1 MGLQQHPA
9 VVLVSM
15 LACVLWLAA
24 LFCGGSENAQ
34 ASHTLPDYIDADADA
49 REPHN
54 GWAYLGL
61 LLLFLC
67 GPALQRFGLSEQG
80 WEELNM
86 HTLLSTLVLPAA
98 LLLSFSTVFCP
109 SCFYQPLTT
118 LQTAIFHLVLWP
130 WIAFSIFLLGTWSL
144 NIPLVDLAA
153 SHLLVKGAKEKL
165 HACEP
170 LSVDRIFFENDP
182 ELGFIGMSQCP
193 GRARFG
199 HRRNMADDLAVL
211 SSNQVHCVVSLTRD
225 LDLQRMGIS
234 DLSQQYRNHGLESLN
249 LPLRDKW
256 IPECRSDFTDM
267 VDRVC
272 ERVINGRNVLV
283 HCNGGKGRTGLLV
296 ACVLLRLGQA
306 KTFKQALKKMRASRR
321 GTLVN
326 PLQQLYALLWLQH
339 TRTNAFGSD
348 SLANQFE
355 VLLRRKLIGASASP
369 AQLSADH
376 ARQLLGEHVDRSRT
390 SSALSTPLPANL
402 RWTGLSAQPMYIELC
417 NMIMYTAISKRSP
430 VPLQCITESMEAFT
444 SPWTDSELFITECE
458 RLKTSWLTAYSYAQ
472 RARLVSSFVD
482 RIGLTSLLRIFR
494 LSRTT
499 GSLDQFPPSEQ
510 TIRES
515 FNTKHREGSRS
526 ELTVGA
532 RALAKHIHRASSQ
545 WWGDKVRGPEVE
557 RNATANLVLD
567 RILDNATWQ
576 NMHQLPHDV
585 YIYEVRCVDGYGARW
600 SADGSSFRG
609 FLEPHHPDG
618 HEHGWKH

>member
-182 ELGFIGMSQCP
+182 
-193 GRARFG
+193 
-199 HRRNMADDLAVL
+199 V
-211 SSNQVHCVVSLTRD
+211 CVS
-225 LDLQRMGIS
+225 
-234 DLSQQYRNHGLESLN
+234 
-249 LPLRDKW
+249 
-256 IPECRSDFTDM
+256 
-267 VDRVC
+267 
-272 ERVINGRNVLV
+272 VINLFN
-283 HCNGGKGRTGLLV
+283 LLPIQ
-296 ACVLLRLGQA
+296 CLRLY
-306 KTFKQALKKMRASRR
+306 SR
-321 GTLVN
+321 
-326 PLQQLYALLWLQH
+326 LW
-339 TRTNAFGSD
+339 
-348 SLANQFE
+348 
-355 VLLRRKLIGASASP
+355 
-369 AQLSADH
+369 
-376 ARQLLGEHVDRSRT
+376 
-390 SSALSTPLPANL
+390 
-402 RWTGLSAQPMYIELC
+402 
-417 NMIMYTAISKRSP
+417 
-430 VPLQCITESMEAFT
+430 
-444 SPWTDSELFITECE
+444 
-458 RLKTSWLTAYSYAQ
+458 
-472 RARLVSSFVD
+472 
-482 RIGLTSLLRIFR
+482 
-494 LSRTT
+494 
-499 GSLDQFPPSEQ
+499 
-510 TIRES
+510 
-515 FNTKHREGSRS
+515 
-526 ELTVGA
+526 
-532 RALAKHIHRASSQ
+532 
-545 WWGDKVRGPEVE
+545 
-557 RNATANLVLD
+557 
-567 RILDNATWQ
+567 
-576 NMHQLPHDV
+576 
-585 YIYEVRCVDGYGARW
+585 
-600 SADGSSFRG
+600 
-609 FLEPHHPDG
+609 
-618 HEHGWKH
+618 